1 MLQKRKMSLRPVTPV
16 LGCELRADSAP
27 AVRAPKLPLLSDH
40 QIIQPAVHRPLLVCL
55 FVVWR
60 GRTVHA
66 RRSFAVTDEE
76 NFKHGSCC
84 TTVRQGGT
92 LQCAEHP
99 RLPVREWR
107 LGVTGRNTRLYNS
120 TRRHSSGAESRESR
134 ESRKVGRGRGHRC
147 VMAQY
152 YDGRGVENDFA
163 DFADFVEAANM
174 SAGVYQQNK
183 SIQML
188 SKSLTPCR
196 AAWQRH
202 SNTNYCRK
210 F

>member
-1 MLQKRKMSLRPVTPV
+1 
-16 LGCELRADSAP
+16 
-27 AVRAPKLPLLSDH
+27 
-40 QIIQPAVHRPLLVCL
+40 
-55 FVVWR
+55 
-60 GRTVHA
+60 
-66 RRSFAVTDEE
+66 
-76 NFKHGSCC
+76 
-84 TTVRQGGT
+84 
-92 LQCAEHP
+92 
-99 RLPVREWR
+99 
-107 LGVTGRNTRLYNS
+107 
-120 TRRHSSGAESRESR
+120 
-134 ESRKVGRGRGHRC
+134 
-147 VMAQY
+147 MAQY

-163 DFADFVEAANM
+163 DFADFVEVAFFFLANM